1 MIISLILAFLTAI
14 PLTAYAYEGNSR
26 AYIEQLI
33 VDKLE
38 SFNDEIDISG
48 YNIQKN
54 DVSEIVTSII
64 EKNPQLFYVEKE
76 YKVSYSEQ
84 TDEAI
89 SIYFSF
95 KYSDS
100 ELGIKVNDFNSRIQL
115 ITDEIMKSETD
126 FDKIHSCHD
135 YIVKNYSY
143 DETKGSS
150 DVYNMLLTGQ
160 GTCMAYTGLFGY
172 VMKQCGI
179 ENTTARSEEHT
190 SELQSRI

>member
-1 MIISLILAFLTAI
+1 MAPTSTLT
-14 PLTAYAYEGNSR
+14 LGY
-26 AYIEQLI
+26 YIRWD
-33 VDKLE
+33 VMKK
-38 SFNDEIDISG
+38 
-48 YNIQKN
+48 QKN

-126 FDKIHSCHD
+126 FDKIHSCHA
-135 YIVKNYSY
+135 S
-143 DETKGSS
+143 G
-150 DVYNMLLTGQ
+150 
-160 GTCMAYTGLFGY
+160 
-172 VMKQCGI
+172 
-179 ENTTARSEEHT
+179 R
-190 SELQSRI
+190 